1 MLYTRAASEGTVY
14 RRLNADGISTTAE
27 QLRLRIGERFPNSG
41 LSKVAAE
48 LADIARGAEA
58 RAGQIVKSIKW
69 LRNTVFV
76 GIAILFVVCAA
87 VLFRLRL
94 HVGAFELAQ
103 FVQLLEGAM
112 NVIVLTGGAVFSLF
126 TIENRVR
133 RSRALKAAHELRA
146 LAHVIDMHQLTKDPD
161 RVMMGSEPTE
171 HSPNVKLTLAG
182 LTRYLNYCSEM
193 LSLIGKLGAFYV
205 QDFDDPVALDAVT
218 ELEDLTTGLSQKNL
232 AKDHDRAADS
242 IRLTVFGLRSILAS
256 SAIPRGKEEPG
267 KNRTRARGLQGRR
280 CESVADALL

>member
-1 MLYTRAASEGTVY
+1 LK
-14 RRLNADGISTTAE
+14 ADGISTTAE

-58 RAGQIVKSIKW
+58 RAGQIVESIKW
-69 LRNTVFV
+69 LRNSVFA
-76 GIAILFVVCAA
+76 GIAILLIVCAV

-94 HVGAFELAQ
+94 HVGTFELAQ
-103 FVQLLEGAM
+103 FVQLLEAAM
-112 NVIVLTGGAVFSLF
+112 NVTVLTGGAVFSLF

-161 RVMMGSEPTE
+161 RVMGSEPTE
-171 HSPNVKLTLAG
+171 HSPDMKLTLAG

-193 LSLIGKLGAFYV
+193 LSLIGKLGAYYV
-205 QDFDDPVALDAVT
+205 QDFDDPVALEAVN
-218 ELEDLTTGLSQKNL
+218 ELEDLTTGLSQKMWQ
-232 AKDHDRAADS
+232 KIMIVQQ
-242 IRLTVFGLRSILAS
+242 IRS
-256 SAIPRGKEEPG
+256 
-267 KNRTRARGLQGRR
+267 
-280 CESVADALL
+280 D